1 MSVTI
6 GGFTISECNSAV
18 LRKLQELVKD
28 MNQLK
33 PRVVGTFRWYM
44 IPRDLHIG
52 SQKSDMECNTN

>member
-1 MSVTI
+1 
-6 GGFTISECNSAV
+6 
-18 LRKLQELVKD
+18 